1 MSDAE
6 RVFTVE
12 EADAM
17 LPDLAE
23 RLTRIRD
30 ARRVVIETARLVRD
44 RVEVDGGG
52 VAGEPA
58 YFEAARTLR
67 AEVEHLA
74 EVDVVL
80 RDPETGLVDFLGEV
94 EGRRVWLCW
103 RLGEERV
110 EHYHE
115 LDSGFVGR
123 KPL

>member
-1 MSDAE
+1 MSDGE
-6 RVFTVE
+6 RVFTVA
-12 EADAM
+12 EANAI
-17 LPDLAE
+17 LGEVAG
-23 RLTRIRD
+23 RLTRIRE

-44 RVEVDGGG
+44 RVAADGGG

-67 AEVEHLA
+67 SEVESLA
-74 EVDVVL
+74 EQDVVL

-103 RLGEERV
+103 RLGEPRV